1 MFRARYLGST
11 QLISDGQP
19 SKAVRMLQAQE
30 AISRIKV
37 PYVHTYL
44 CLLMTFTH
52 VVISHKQNSLSDVM
66 AGLDDTLAFTRLVG
80 LIAVYDAI

>member
-1 MFRARYLGST
+1 
-11 QLISDGQP
+11 
-19 SKAVRMLQAQE
+19 
-30 AISRIKV
+30 
-37 PYVHTYL
+37 
-44 CLLMTFTH
+44 MTFTH